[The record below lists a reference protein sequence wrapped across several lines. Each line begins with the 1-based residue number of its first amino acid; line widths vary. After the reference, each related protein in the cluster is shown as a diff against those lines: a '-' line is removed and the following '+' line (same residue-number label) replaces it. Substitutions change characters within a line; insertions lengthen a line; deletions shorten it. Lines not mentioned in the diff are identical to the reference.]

1 MQGKGKAHAKKNAK
15 VGIKMVCG
23 EEGQKRLLGI
33 TRVENYFLDHIKMKL
48 GRKFMWGLMENKMG
62 KDDREY

>member
-1 MQGKGKAHAKKNAK
+1 M
-15 VGIKMVCG
+15 
-23 EEGQKRLLGI
+23 
-33 TRVENYFLDHIKMKL
+33 ENYFLDHIKMKL

>member
-1 MQGKGKAHAKKNAK
+1 
-15 VGIKMVCG
+15 MVCG

-48 GRKFMWGLMENKMG
+48 GRKFTWGLMENKMG